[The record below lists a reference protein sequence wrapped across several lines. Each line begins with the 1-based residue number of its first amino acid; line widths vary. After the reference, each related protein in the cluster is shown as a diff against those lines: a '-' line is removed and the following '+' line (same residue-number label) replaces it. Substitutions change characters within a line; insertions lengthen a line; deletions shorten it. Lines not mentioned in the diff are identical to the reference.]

1 MKTNLLY
8 LVLLFLVFTLSACYK
23 ENQIA
28 GQLEGNWEIS
38 ELLWA
43 NANNVIGSDEK
54 HSILFFPCEKA
65 YTATCSGEYLIDFTD
80 TVKTDL
86 KATFKFDLKDDEM
99 AIHTVSN
106 TYIRRF
112 IAQRFTL
119 KNYKNGSLELSRIDF
134 RKDSTQAILKAK
146 KIK

>member
-1 MKTNLLY
+1 MKTNFLY
-8 LVLLFLVFTLSACYK
+8 SVLLFLVFTLSACYK

-38 ELLWA
+38 ELRWA
-43 NANNVIGSDEK
+43 NSTNVIGSDEK
-54 HSILFFPCEKA
+54 HSILFVSCEKA
-65 YTATCSGEYLIDFTD
+65 YTATCSGEYLIDYTD
-80 TVKTDL
+80 PAKTDL

-106 TYIRRF
+106 TNIRRF

-134 RKDSTQAILKAK
+134 RNDSTQAILKATK
-146 KIK
+146 K